1 MKPKKN
7 YQSLDHLSQST
18 NLIYKIANE
27 LKQKYK
33 NVFFAA
39 KYSDNQLYNDVKNAL
54 ITEQVP
60 FIFNLAFHPVEI
72 NILNIVRNK
81 FPEHKILS
89 ARNVTRIGK
98 KIDKT
103 NNEEMS
109 DLEYEKLKEE
119 ELREKQMEKR
129 KEEYIKFIIK

>member
-1 MKPKKN
+1 MC
-7 YQSLDHLSQST
+7 
-18 NLIYKIANE
+18 
-27 LKQKYK
+27 
-33 NVFFAA
+33 FFAA
-39 KYSDNQLYNDVKNAL
+39 IYSDNQLYNDVKNAL

-60 FIFNLAFHPVEI
+60 LIFNLAFHPVEI
-72 NILNIVRNK
+72 NILNIERNK